1 MTEQKKQS
9 ALKLCDVMIL
19 DIESDIKAIDG
30 KPFDGR
36 TIAKIL
42 GGQYAVIHALC
53 NMVKSILTTIQTD
66 ETK

>member
-1 MTEQKKQS
+1 
-9 ALKLCDVMIL
+9 MIL